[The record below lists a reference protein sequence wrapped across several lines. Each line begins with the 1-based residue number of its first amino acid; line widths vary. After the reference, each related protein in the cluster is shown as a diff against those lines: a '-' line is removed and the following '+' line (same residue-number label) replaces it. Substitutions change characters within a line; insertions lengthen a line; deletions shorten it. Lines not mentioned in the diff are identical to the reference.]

1 MVGKTKEMV
10 YYWYAKP
17 LTMKTLSLF
26 IFFLICF
33 VHVDGQEYIPF
44 PTANAEWIIRHTNAG
59 NGGTPSTSY
68 YSYAVQGDTL
78 VNDTLYHR
86 VLFNTTYSP
95 NLNAIIGGFREE
107 NKRVYFRSLGNLGLT
122 NVCVNWGDVEYLI
135 YDFNIDEVGDS
146 LYLPTQGEMSL
157 FVAQSIDSI
166 WINNSYRTR
175 WTFMPYSGM
184 CQPFWYTYI
193 EGVGSDRHPFGHIV
207 WMTQEISDLISC
219 MTIDGQFEYSAFSSP
234 PLCDLADFVGV
245 DEPEGVL
252 PDCYMH
258 GTTLVFDPSHDWI
271 GTRVQLFSINGQ
283 CISEWTQPQLSFDL
297 SQWPAGLY
305 MVRMQAPD
313 GSVATR
319 KVVR

>member
-10 YYWYAKP
+10 YYWYTKP

-33 VHVDGQEYIPF
+33 VNVDGQEYTPF
-44 PTANAEWIIRHTNAG
+44 PTANAEWIIHHYNAG
-59 NGGTPSTSY
+59 NGGTPSTQYFSY
-68 YSYAVQGDTL
+68 RLEGDTL
-78 VNDTLYHR
+78 LNDTLYHTFYYR
-86 VLFNTTYSP
+86 HAYNPQWSTLV
-95 NLNAIIGGFREE
+95 AGMREE
-107 NKRVYFRSLGNLGLT
+107 NKRVYFRQFGDLGMANS
-122 NVCVNWGDVEYLI
+122 CVGWGESEVLI
-135 YDFNIDEVGDS
+135 YDFNIEDVGDS
-146 LYLPTQGEMSL
+146 LYLPTQGGMSL
-157 FVAQSIDSI
+157 FVAQSIDSVL
-166 WINNSYRTR
+166 INGTYRTR
-175 WTFMPYSGM
+175 WTFMPYEYM

-193 EGVGSDRHPFGHIV
+193 EGIGGDHHPFGHIV
-207 WMTQEISDLISC
+207 WMTQEVSQYVSC
-219 MTIDGQFEYSAFSSP
+219 LTIDEEFTFSWFEEP

-245 DEPEGVL
+245 EEQEGAL